1 MPDKCVS
8 EAAARSENYATTLVG
23 SLGTWVF
30 VKIDDAGAAL
40 CDGRRRIRFR
50 LAETVSND
58 QEQPRRRIEIQ
69 IVSYLDAEHQAL
81 PWPTSLKA
89 IRNPRTDV
97 AFSGRCMD

>member
-23 SLGTWVF
+23 SLETWVF
-30 VKIDDAGAAL
+30 VKIDGAGAAL
-40 CDGRRRIRFR
+40 CDGAGVFVPGSPRQFQ
-50 LAETVSND
+50 ND
-58 QEQPRRRIEIQ
+58 LEQPRRRIEIQ
-69 IVSYLDAEHQAL
+69 IVPCLDAQHQVL

-97 AFSGRCMD
+97 AFSGRCVD